1 MPHIPASSA
10 LSRFRVLDLT
20 RVRSGPTCV
29 RQLADFGADVIRV
42 EPPPGA
48 DPSSEIF
55 GLRHDY
61 EMQNLHRN
69 KRAMTLNLKHPKGLE
84 IFMRLVAKSDVVV
97 ENYKPDVKFRLGIDY
112 ESLKKVNRGIV
123 LASLSGYGQDGP
135 YADRGGFDQIAQGMT
150 GIMSVTGFPETG
162 PTRAGGA
169 IVDVT
174 MGFLA
179 AFGIAAALLER
190 EVSGEGQWVQ
200 ADLMNSGT
208 AMIDYPVARYLFRGE
223 VARQLGNEHAGTMPV
238 SCYKTRDGH
247 MNLAASGNGIWT
259 RLAKALGK
267 EEWLA
272 RPEFKNDPDRCK
284 NRHALNQ
291 EIERALAAKTTAEWV
306 EILNKAGVP
315 CGPINTLDKVFEDPQ
330 VKHLGIAAT
339 IKHPILG
346 DIRVQN
352 QPVKLSRT
360 PASMARATPEFGEQT
375 EEILKDV
382 GCSDSEMESLRTMKV
397 I

>member
-1 MPHIPASSA
+1 MPHTPASSA
-10 LSRFRVLDLT
+10 LARFRVLDLT

-29 RQLADFGADVIRV
+29 RQLADFGADVIKI
-42 EPPPGA
+42 EATPGA

-55 GLRHDY
+55 GERHGY

-69 KRAMTLNLKHPKGLE
+69 KRSMTLNLKEPKGREL
-84 IFMRLVAKSDVVV
+84 FMKLVAKSDVVV

-150 GIMSVTGFPETG
+150 GIMSVTGIPGTG
-162 PTRAGGA
+162 PVRAGGA
-169 IVDVT
+169 IVDVV
-174 MGFLA
+174 MGYLA

-190 EVSGEGQWVQ
+190 ERSGEGQWVQ
-200 ADLMNSGT
+200 TDLMASGV
-208 AMIDYPVARYLFRGE
+208 ALIDYQAARYLFKGE
-223 VARQLGNEHAGTMPV
+223 VAKPLGNEHAGSMPV
-238 SCYKTRDGH
+238 ACYPTADGYL
-247 MNLAASGNGIWT
+247 NIAASGNGIWT
-259 RLAKALGK
+259 RLARALGK

-272 RPEFKNDPDRCK
+272 MPEFKNDPDRCA
-284 NRHALNQ
+284 NRTLLNQ
-291 EIERALAAKTTAEWV
+291 ELTKVLASKTTAEWV

-315 CGPINTLDKVFEDPQ
+315 SGPINSMDQVFADPQ
-330 VKHLGIAAT
+330 VKHLGIGAT

-346 DIRVQN
+346 DIGVQN

-360 PASMARATPEFGEQT
+360 PASMARATPELGEQT
-375 EEILKDV
+375 DEILA
-382 GCSDSEMESLRTMKV
+382 EMGFTGAEIESLHRMKV
-397 I
+397 V